1 MYKSI
6 DWKFDTS
13 SGMLVIQQFNNQPL
27 YENDYV
33 EFRVG
38 PFENLVEAVFT
49 YYIYDPK
56 GGKVE

>member
-38 PFENLVEAVFT
+38 PFENLVEAIFT

-56 GGKVE
+56 GG